1 MNYNNF
7 ISISIGDIDGIG
19 IEIIIN
25 LWKKNKIKNFVIYTD
40 FNIFNNYLKKY
51 KKKLSINIVNKNTFA
66 NMKILENKFN
76 IFSFKAKNKNEN
88 TINSLKLSYQ
98 YTKKYKF
105 KGLLTLPLNK
115 EKIIKNNS
123 MSSNQNIYFS
133 IQE

>member
-51 KKKLSINIVNKNTFA
+51 KKNYL
-66 NMKILENKFN
+66 
-76 IFSFKAKNKNEN
+76 
-88 TINSLKLSYQ
+88 
-98 YTKKYKF
+98 
-105 KGLLTLPLNK
+105 
-115 EKIIKNNS
+115 
-123 MSSNQNIYFS
+123 
-133 IQE
+133 